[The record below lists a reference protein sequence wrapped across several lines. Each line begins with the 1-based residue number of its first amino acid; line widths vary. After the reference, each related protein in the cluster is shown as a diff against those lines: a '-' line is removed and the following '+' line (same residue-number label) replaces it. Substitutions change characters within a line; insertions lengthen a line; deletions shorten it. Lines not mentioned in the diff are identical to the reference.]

1 MSNTELKMNIN
12 NKIEETKVMV
22 SRMERS
28 LKTHKHHEEMDV
40 LMNILAYQKNLIR
53 IDQITLM
60 IIVSSEQNKSKET
73 LVSLNKKRK
82 EYIMTGMELHESLVS
97 SGAFS
102 EQSYIEF
109 CNHHKQDCDLLDAD
123 LNDY

>member
-1 MSNTELKMNIN
+1 MTNIELKEQIN
-12 NKIEETKVMV
+12 KKIEETKTMV
-22 SRMERS
+22 SQMERTMKK
-28 LKTHKHHEEMDV
+28 LVHHEKMDA

-60 IIVSSEQNKSKET
+60 IIISSEQKKSRET
-73 LVSLNKKRK
+73 MTSLIKKRK
-82 EYIMTGMELHESLVS
+82 EYIMFGMELHESLVS
-97 SGAFS
+97 EGAFS

-109 CNHHKQDCDLLDAD
+109 CNYYKRDCNLLDAD